1 MCQSI
6 MDGHDHKDPRDF
18 NDRDGRDGDRGYGP
32 HDRSDEKDLEEG
44 SMAGITR
51 PERSWTGGESS
62 DPAPLHHTETH
73 TSTLF
78 TDTATWE
85 NPLFHRK
92 SKRVDEKHAARLAE
106 GIPSPWRFNPIKA
119 IGITLRSTSR
129 LTSYCNILF
138 PTIPAGIALW
148 YTSRK
153 EYPLA
158 TFIFNFVA
166 MVPAGNLLAFAS
178 GELHHQMPHTIGATL
193 GIFTGAVVET
203 IICIILLIDKQ
214 YDVVRAALLG
224 SMFANLL
231 LVSGI
236 CFIVG
241 GIAFREQRVAEYITE
256 VSSAALLVSAV
267 GMVSPSLFYQT
278 VHTRKDVGKDTS
290 KEQTL
295 LASRVVSIGLLVSY
309 AAFLFFQLMTHSTAY
324 HHVLERAASIYTGR
338 KVYRAKLSQLEAI
351 ILTLMGLTFV
361 SFAAYFMVQMIPYI
375 VKTQGVSENF
385 MGLIMV
391 PLIEKFSEHLTAL
404 NQAWDNQIDLALSHC
419 LGGTIQTALLVAPL
433 VVLVG
438 WAANLK
444 MDLNF
449 ELFIALSLLL
459 SIIVFS
465 NFVRDGKTHWLKGM
479 FLLMVYYV
487 LSVLAFYDP
496 NPPEGHGGGH
506 AGGGQE
512 WRPGIAS
519 DGLIG

>member
-1 MCQSI
+1 MA
-6 MDGHDHKDPRDF
+6 DGHDHKDPRDF
-18 NDRDGRDGDRGYGP
+18 QDLSHNYDEQGHDPRDTTRDQ
-32 HDRSDEKDLEEG
+32 DLEEG
-44 SMAGITR
+44 SVAGIRR
-51 PERSWTGGESS
+51 PENSWAGGENTNTNTH
-62 DPAPLHHTETH
+62 ALNRQHTH
-73 TSTLF
+73 STIF
-78 TDTATWE
+78 TTDTEVWDK
-85 NPLFHRK
+85 PLFRRK
-92 SKRVDEKHAARLAE
+92 SKKVDEKHELKLAE
-106 GIPSPWRFNPIKA
+106 GIPPPWRFHPIKA
-119 IGITLRSTSR
+119 IAITLRSTSR
-129 LTSYCNILF
+129 LSSYCHILF

-153 EYPLA
+153 TYPLA

-203 IICIILLIDKQ
+203 IICVILLFDQQ

-231 LVSGI
+231 LVSGM
-236 CFIVG
+236 CFVVG
-241 GIAFREQRVAEYITE
+241 GVAYREQKVAEYVTE
-256 VSSAALLVSAV
+256 VSGAALLVSAV

-278 VHTRKDVGKDTS
+278 VHTRRDISQRGANV
-290 KEQTL
+290 QTL
-295 LASRVVSIGLLVSY
+295 LASRVVSIGLVISY

-338 KVYRAKLSQLEAI
+338 KVYRQKLSQLEAI
-351 ILTLMGLTFV
+351 VLTLVGLTFV
-361 SFAAYFMVQMIPYI
+361 SFAAYFLVQMIPYI
-375 VKTQGVSENF
+375 VEEQGVSENF
-385 MGLIMV
+385 MGLILV

-438 WAANLK
+438 WAANLE

-496 NPPEGHGGGH
+496 NPHK
-506 AGGGQE
+506 AGAPKHVGAE
-512 WRPGIAS
+512 WRPEIS
-519 DGLIG
+519 SNGLIG